1 MGVDLLPI
9 CGIFVCMDKPELM
22 DMWILKHP
30 SVTDPSLPDCV
41 CFERYAEVGTLGVH
55 SYEFRVCQYS
65 SAQPYAYDEVPTDG
79 IFHKPVNMW
88 RGDVEAARNIW
99 EMFMADGWKPV
110 DTYTPEGC
118 AKGGMHFSACK
129 YREAVSTMY
138 SRDHWSGAYPDPE
151 VRSDLARDFYL
162 VCRYPDGIESFHPV
176 TRMPR
181 IPHIASRQ
189 RRAAQR
195 RSRRVRFTVQVP
207 AANTSQTDN
216 YALGA

>member
-1 MGVDLLPI
+1 
-9 CGIFVCMDKPELM
+9 MDKPELV

-41 CFERYAEVGTLGVH
+41 CFERYAEVGTLGVR

-65 SAQPYAYDEVPTDG
+65 SVQPYAYDEVPSDG
-79 IFHKPVNMW
+79 IFHKPVNLW
-88 RGDVEAARNIW
+88 RGDVDAARNIW

-110 DTYTPEGC
+110 DAYSPEGC
-118 AKGGMHFSACK
+118 VKGGMHFSACK

-151 VRSDLARDFYL
+151 ERSDLARDFYL
-162 VCRYPDGIESFHPV
+162 VSRYPYGIESFHPV

-181 IPHIASRQ
+181 IPRISASRQ
-189 RRAAQR
+189 QRAAQR